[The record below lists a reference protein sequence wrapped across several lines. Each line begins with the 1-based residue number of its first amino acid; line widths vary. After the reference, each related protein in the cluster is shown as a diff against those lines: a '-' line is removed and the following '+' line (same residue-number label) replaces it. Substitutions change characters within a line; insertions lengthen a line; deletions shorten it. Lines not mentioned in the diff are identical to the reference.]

1 MRAISKEQ
9 RRAPVARPHA
19 RSRRI
24 RTRATLRLAT
34 VTSHYANPFAIAR
47 FVTGIFFPQRIALQI
62 DGRSYSPK
70 VLETA
75 MFCAA
80 RDPAYKL
87 AAETLQETAE
97 IQISARHLRNLAVQ
111 IGGELAFARDAQTDA
126 YFQQP
131 LPRVLTTPS
140 TPIALACVSVDGGRT
155 QTRLD
160 GGPNGVQEPH
170 WRETKNAVL
179 MRMTGVQFD
188 DDPHPELPE
197 CFRDRK
203 YMKKLLSG
211 VGDEDVTSAD
221 TEKSDL
227 KSWRPE
233 RLFRTCLSSL
243 CDSDSFGRMME
254 AEADS
259 RGLFAARK
267 SAFVGDGLHYNWTL
281 QKRHFPEFV
290 PILDFP
296 HAIERAYEAARA
308 VWADSNEAWT
318 CYVNW
323 AKACW
328 QGRVP
333 DMLDEMRKHQAN
345 LGRPP
350 KECDE
355 KDPRKVLAEAITYFQ
370 NNASRMDYP
379 RYRREGLPLT
389 SAYME
394 SFVKEMNYRVKGTE
408 KFWNDGASGE
418 AILQLRAAKL
428 SDDDRLRRHMRS
440 RPGNPFR
447 PNVKFK
453 PPLTSAA

>member
-1 MRAISKEQ
+1 MS
-9 RRAPVARPHA
+9 
-19 RSRRI
+19 RS
-24 RTRATLRLAT
+24 
-34 VTSHYANPFAIAR
+34 ANPSAIAR
-47 FVTGIFFPQRIALQI
+47 FATGIFFPQRIPLKI

-80 RDPAYKL
+80 RDPAYQL
-87 AAETLQETAE
+87 GAETLWETAE
-97 IQISARHLRNLAVQ
+97 IRISARHLRNLAVQ
-111 IGGELAFARDAQTDA
+111 VGGELQVATAAKTES

-131 LPRVLTTPS
+131 LPRVRTVPS
-140 TPIALACVSVDGGRT
+140 TPIALACVSIDGGRA

-179 MRMTGVQFD
+179 MRMTGVEFD
-188 DDPHPELPE
+188 DDPCPELPD
-197 CFRDRK
+197 CFQDRK

-211 VGDEDVTSAD
+211 VDAEGVPSAD

-259 RGLFAARK
+259 RGFFAAQK
-267 SAFVGDGLHYNWTL
+267 SAFVSDGLPYNWTL
-281 QKRHFPEFV
+281 QKRHFPEFIPV
-290 PILDFP
+290 LDFT

-308 VWADSNEAWT
+308 VQADSDEVWFG
-318 CYVNW
+318 YVNW
-323 AKACW
+323 AIACW
-328 QGRVP
+328 KGRV
-333 DMLDEMRKHQAN
+333 DEMLVDMRRHQER

-350 KECDE
+350 KDCDD
-355 KDPRKVLAEAITYFQ
+355 KDPRKVLAEAITYFE

-379 RYRREGLPLT
+379 RYRKDGLPLT

-408 KFWNDGASGE
+408 KFWNDGPSGE
-418 AILQLRAAKL
+418 AILHLRAAKL
-428 SDDDRLRRHMRS
+428 SDDDRLGRHMRS

-447 PNVKFK
+447 PNVRLR
-453 PPLTSAA
+453 PARDTAA

>member
-1 MRAISKEQ
+1 
-9 RRAPVARPHA
+9 
-19 RSRRI
+19 
-24 RTRATLRLAT
+24 
-34 VTSHYANPFAIAR
+34 
-47 FVTGIFFPQRIALQI
+47 
-62 DGRSYSPK
+62 
-70 VLETA
+70 

-111 IGGELAFARDAQTDA
+111 IGGELEVTRDTKTEA
-126 YFQQP
+126 YFQQS
-131 LPRVLTTPS
+131 LPRVPTTPS

-188 DDPHPELPE
+188 KDPHPELPD
-197 CFRDRK
+197 CFQDRK

-211 VGDEDVTSAD
+211 VGDEDTDSSEL
-221 TEKSDL
+221 EKSDL

-243 CDSDSFGRMME
+243 CDSHSFGRMME

-259 RGLFAARK
+259 RGFFAAQK
-267 SAFVGDGLHYNWTL
+267 SAFVSDGLAYNWTI
-281 QKRHFPEFV
+281 QKRHFPKFI

-296 HAIERAYEAARA
+296 HAIERVYEAARA
-308 VWADSNEAWT
+308 VSADSDQAWA
-318 CYVNW
+318 CYVKW
-323 AKACW
+323 ATACW
-328 QGRVP
+328 QGRVEE
-333 DMLDEMRKHQAN
+333 MLEEMRQDQQR

-350 KECDE
+350 QDCDE
-355 KDPRKVLAEAITYFQ
+355 KDPRRVLAEAITYFA
-370 NNASRMDYP
+370 NNAARMDYP
-379 RYRREGLPLT
+379 RYRKEGLPLT

-408 KFWNDGASGE
+408 KFWNDGPSAE

-428 SDDDRLRRHMRS
+428 SDDERLRRHMRS

-447 PNVKFK
+447 PNIKLK
-453 PPLTSAA
+453 PSMSITT

>member
-1 MRAISKEQ
+1 MEMFLLRNPFFA
-9 RRAPVARPHA
+9 A
-19 RSRRI
+19 RS
-24 RTRATLRLAT
+24 
-34 VTSHYANPFAIAR
+34 
-47 FVTGIFFPQRIALQI
+47 VTGIFFPQRIALKI

-87 AAETLQETAE
+87 AAETLRETAE
-97 IQISARHLRNLAVQ
+97 IQISGRHLRNLVVQ
-111 IGGELAFARDAQTDA
+111 VGGELEFARDAQTEA

-131 LPRVLTTPS
+131 LPRVPTTPK

-160 GGPNGVQEPH
+160 GGPNGVQQPH
-170 WRETKNAVL
+170 WRETKNAVF
-179 MRMTGVQFD
+179 MRMTGVAFD
-188 DDPHPELPE
+188 EDPHPELPE

-211 VGDEDVTSAD
+211 VDYEAAPSSD

-243 CDSDSFGRMME
+243 CDSDAFGRMME

-259 RGLFAARK
+259 RGFFAAQK
-267 SAFVGDGLHYNWTL
+267 SAFVSDGLQYNWTI

-308 VWADSNEAWT
+308 VSADSDEAWA
-318 CYVNW
+318 CYVGW
-323 AKACW
+323 ATACW
-328 QGRVP
+328 KGCVEE
-333 DMLDEMRKHQAN
+333 MLEEMRSHQN
-345 LGRPP
+345 QRGQPP
-350 KECDE
+350 EDCDE
-355 KDPRKVLAEAITYFQ
+355 KDPRKVLAEAITYFE
-370 NNASRMDYP
+370 NNASRMNYP
-379 RYRREGLPLT
+379 SYRKAGLPLT

-408 KFWNDGASGE
+408 KFWNDGPSAE

-428 SDDDRLRRHMRS
+428 SDDDRLRRHMQS

-447 PNVKFK
+447 PNVKST
-453 PPLTSAA
+453 PAVSTAA

>member
-1 MRAISKEQ
+1 M
-9 RRAPVARPHA
+9 
-19 RSRRI
+19 
-24 RTRATLRLAT
+24 
-34 VTSHYANPFAIAR
+34 
-47 FVTGIFFPQRIALQI
+47 ALKI

-80 RDPAYKL
+80 RDPAYQL

-97 IQISARHLRNLAVQ
+97 IQISARHLRNLAVK
-111 IGGELAFARDAQTDA
+111 IGGELESARDAKTEA

-131 LPRVLTTPS
+131 LPRKPTTPS
-140 TPIALACVSVDGGRT
+140 TPIGLACVSVDGGRT

-188 DDPHPELPE
+188 NDPHPELPK
-197 CFRDRK
+197 CFGDRK

-211 VGDEDVTSAD
+211 VVDEEGVHSTDP
-221 TEKSDL
+221 EKSDL

-259 RGLFAARK
+259 RGFFTAQK
-267 SAFVGDGLHYNWTL
+267 HAFVSDGLQYNWTIH
-281 QKRHFPEFV
+281 QRHFPGFI

-308 VWADSNEAWT
+308 VYPDSDEAWV
-318 CYVNW
+318 CYVKW
-323 AKACW
+323 ASSCW
-328 QGRVP
+328 KGRVE
-333 DMLDEMRKHQAN
+333 DMLKEMRRYQETMGH
-345 LGRPP
+345 PP
-350 KECDE
+350 QDCDE
-355 KDPRKVLAEAITYFQ
+355 KDPRKVLAEAITYFE
-370 NNASRMDYP
+370 NNASRMNYP
-379 RYRREGLPLT
+379 RYRKEGLPLT

-408 KFWNDGASGE
+408 KFWNDGPSAE

-428 SDDDRLRRHMRS
+428 SDDQRLRRHMRS

-447 PNVKFK
+447 PNVKFD
-453 PPLTSAA
+453 PQMINAA

>member
-1 MRAISKEQ
+1 
-9 RRAPVARPHA
+9 
-19 RSRRI
+19 
-24 RTRATLRLAT
+24 
-34 VTSHYANPFAIAR
+34 
-47 FVTGIFFPQRIALQI
+47 
-62 DGRSYSPK
+62 
-70 VLETA
+70 

-80 RDPAYKL
+80 RDPAYEL
-87 AAETLQETAE
+87 AAETLRETAE
-97 IQISARHLRNLAVQ
+97 IQITGRHLRNLAVQ
-111 IGGELAFARDAQTDA
+111 IGSELAAARDAQTEA

-131 LPRVLTTPS
+131 LPRTPTLPS

-155 QTRLD
+155 QHRLD
-160 GGPNGVQEPH
+160 GGPNGVHDPH

-188 DDPHPELPE
+188 VDPHVELPE
-197 CFRDRK
+197 CFQNRH

-211 VGDEDVTSAD
+211 VEVEDKRSTE

-254 AEADS
+254 VEADS
-259 RGLFAARK
+259 RGFYTAPK
-267 SAFVGDGLHYNWTL
+267 GAFVGDGLPYNWTI
-281 QKRHFPEFV
+281 QQRHFPTFV

-296 HAIERAYEAARA
+296 HAIERAHEVARA
-308 VWADSNEAWT
+308 VCANSEEAWS
-318 CYVNW
+318 CYVLW
-323 AKACW
+323 ATAFWKGNVTSVL
-328 QGRVP
+328 Q
-333 DMLDEMRKHQAN
+333 DMRSHQDQ

-350 KECDE
+350 KNCDD

-379 RYRREGLPLT
+379 RYRKEGLPLT

-408 KFWNDGASGE
+408 KFWNDGPSAE

-428 SDDDRLRRHMRS
+428 SDDERLRRHLQS

-447 PNVKFK
+447 PNVKID
-453 PPLTSAA
+453 PAGIQAA

>member
-1 MRAISKEQ
+1 M
-9 RRAPVARPHA
+9 
-19 RSRRI
+19 
-24 RTRATLRLAT
+24 
-34 VTSHYANPFAIAR
+34 TSHYANPLAIAR
-47 FVTGIFFPQRIALQI
+47 FVTGIFFPQRIALKI

-87 AAETLQETAE
+87 ASETLRETAE
-97 IQISARHLRNLAVQ
+97 IQITARHLRNLAVQ
-111 IGGELAFARDAQTDA
+111 VGGELQLARDAKTEA

-131 LPRVLTTPS
+131 LPREATVPN
-140 TPIALACVSVDGGRT
+140 TPIALACVSVDGGRV

-160 GGPNGVQEPH
+160 GGPNGVQQPH
-170 WRETKNAVL
+170 WRETKNAVFL
-179 MRMTGVQFD
+179 RMTGVKFD
-188 DDPHPELPE
+188 KDPHPELPD

-211 VGDEDVTSAD
+211 VGDEDVNSSES
-221 TEKSDL
+221 EKSDL

-243 CDSDSFGRMME
+243 CGSDSFGRMME

-259 RGLFAARK
+259 RGFFGAEK
-267 SAFVGDGLHYNWTL
+267 SSFVGDGLPYNWTI
-281 QKRHFPEFV
+281 QKRHFPGFIPV
-290 PILDFP
+290 LDFP
-296 HAIERAYEAARA
+296 HVVERAYEAARA
-308 VWADSNEAWT
+308 VQTNSDEAWA

-323 AKACW
+323 ATACW
-328 QGRVP
+328 KGRVV
-333 DMLDEMRKHQAN
+333 DMLEEMRRHQDR

-350 KECDE
+350 KDCDE
-355 KDPRKVLAEAITYFQ
+355 KDPRKVLAEAITYFE

-379 RYRREGLPLT
+379 RYRTDGLPIT

-394 SFVKEMNYRVKGTE
+394 SFVKEMNDRVKGTE
-408 KFWNDGASGE
+408 KFWSDGPSAE

-428 SDDDRLRRHMRS
+428 SEDERLRRHMRS
-440 RPGNPFR
+440 RPGNPYR
-447 PNVKFK
+447 PNVRLEPKIAI
-453 PPLTSAA
+453 TT

>member
-1 MRAISKEQ
+1 
-9 RRAPVARPHA
+9 
-19 RSRRI
+19 
-24 RTRATLRLAT
+24 
-34 VTSHYANPFAIAR
+34 
-47 FVTGIFFPQRIALQI
+47 
-62 DGRSYSPK
+62 
-70 VLETA
+70 

-87 AAETLQETAE
+87 AAETLEETAE
-97 IQISARHLRNLAVQ
+97 IQITARHLRNLAVQ
-111 IGGELAFARDAQTDA
+111 VGGELQAARDAKTEA

-131 LPRVLTTPS
+131 LPRVPTVPS
-140 TPIALACVSVDGGRT
+140 TPIALACVSVDGGRM
-155 QTRLD
+155 QTRSD
-160 GGPNGVQEPH
+160 GGPNGVQQPH

-188 DDPHPELPE
+188 NDPHPELPE
-197 CFRDRK
+197 CFRDRN
-203 YMKKLLSG
+203 YMKKLFTG
-211 VGDEDVTSAD
+211 VEDEDVNPTH
-221 TEKSDL
+221 TGKSDL

-243 CDSDSFGRMME
+243 CKSDSFGRMME

-259 RGLFAARK
+259 RGFFAAQK
-267 SAFVGDGLHYNWTL
+267 GAFVGDGLPYNWAI
-281 QKRHFPEFV
+281 QKKHFPGFV
-290 PILDFP
+290 AILDFP

-308 VWADSNEAWT
+308 VSTNSDEAWP

-323 AKACW
+323 ATACW
-328 QGRVP
+328 KGRVD
-333 DMLDEMRKHQAN
+333 DMLEEMQRHQES
-345 LGRPP
+345 LGGPP
-350 KECDE
+350 EDCEE

-379 RYRREGLPLT
+379 RYREEGLPLT

-408 KFWNDGASGE
+408 KFWNDGPSAE

-428 SDDDRLRRHMRS
+428 SDDERLRRHMRS

-447 PNVKFK
+447 PNVRLDPNMF
-453 PPLTSAA
+453 TAT

>member
-1 MRAISKEQ
+1 M
-9 RRAPVARPHA
+9 
-19 RSRRI
+19 SR
-24 RTRATLRLAT
+24 
-34 VTSHYANPFAIAR
+34 YANPFAIAR
-47 FVTGIFFPQRIALQI
+47 FVTGIFFPQRVALKI

-87 AAETLQETAE
+87 AAETLRETAE
-97 IQISARHLRNLAVQ
+97 IQITARHLRNLAVQ
-111 IGGELAFARDAQTDA
+111 IGGELQVARDTKTQA
-126 YFQQP
+126 YFQRP
-131 LPRVLTTPS
+131 LPSVPTAPS
-140 TPIALACVSVDGGRT
+140 TPIALACVSVDGGRV

-160 GGPNGVQEPH
+160 GGPNGVQQPH

-179 MRMTGVQFD
+179 MRMTGVQFE
-188 DDPHPELPE
+188 DDPHPELPD

-211 VGDEDVTSAD
+211 VEDEGVNSSD

-254 AEADS
+254 AEADA
-259 RGLFAARK
+259 RGFFAAQK
-267 SAFVGDGLHYNWTL
+267 SAFVGDGLQYNWTI
-281 QKRHFPEFV
+281 QKRHFPGFI
-290 PILDFP
+290 PILDFA

-308 VWADSNEAWT
+308 VRVDSDEAWT

-323 AKACW
+323 ATACW
-328 QGRVP
+328 KGRVE
-333 DMLDEMRKHQAN
+333 DMLEEMRRHQES

-350 KECDE
+350 KDCDE
-355 KDPRKVLAEAITYFQ
+355 KDPRKVLAEAITYFE

-379 RYRREGLPLT
+379 RYRKEGLPLT

-408 KFWNDGASGE
+408 KFWSDGPSAE

-428 SDDDRLRRHMRS
+428 SDDERLKRHMQS

-447 PNVKFK
+447 PNVKAV
-453 PPLTSAA
+453 TAIISAA

>member
-1 MRAISKEQ
+1 
-9 RRAPVARPHA
+9 
-19 RSRRI
+19 
-24 RTRATLRLAT
+24 
-34 VTSHYANPFAIAR
+34 
-47 FVTGIFFPQRIALQI
+47 
-62 DGRSYSPK
+62 
-70 VLETA
+70 

-87 AAETLQETAE
+87 AAETLRETAE
-97 IQISARHLRNLAVQ
+97 IQMTARHLRNLAVQ
-111 IGGELAFARDAQTDA
+111 IGGELQATRDTKTKA
-126 YFQQP
+126 YFEQP
-131 LPRVLTTPS
+131 LPSAATVPN
-140 TPIALACVSVDGGRT
+140 TPIALACVSVDGGRV

-160 GGPNGVQEPH
+160 GGPNGVQQPH

-179 MRMTGVQFD
+179 MRMTGVQFEE
-188 DDPHPELPE
+188 DPHPELPD

-211 VGDEDVTSAD
+211 VEDEDVNSSD

-243 CDSDSFGRMME
+243 CDSASFGRMME

-259 RGLFAARK
+259 RGFFAAAK
-267 SAFVGDGLHYNWTL
+267 SAFVGDGLQYNWTI
-281 QKRHFPEFV
+281 QKRHFPGFT
-290 PILDFP
+290 PILDLA
-296 HAIERAYEAARA
+296 HALERAYEAARA
-308 VWADSNEAWT
+308 VQADSDAAWA

-323 AKACW
+323 ATACW
-328 QGRVP
+328 KGRVE
-333 DMLDEMRKHQAN
+333 DMLEEMRQHQES

-350 KECDE
+350 KDGDE
-355 KDPRKVLAEAITYFQ
+355 KDPRKVLAEAITYFE

-379 RYRREGLPLT
+379 RYRKEGLPLT
-389 SAYME
+389 SANME

-408 KFWNDGASGE
+408 KFWSDGPSAE

-428 SDDDRLRRHMRS
+428 SDDERLKRHMRS

-447 PNVKFK
+447 PNVKAV
-453 PPLTSAA
+453 TATMAAA

>member
-1 MRAISKEQ
+1 MN
-9 RRAPVARPHA
+9 
-19 RSRRI
+19 
-24 RTRATLRLAT
+24 RLAT
-34 VTSHYANPFAIAR
+34 AR
-47 FVTGIFFPQRIALQI
+47 FVTGIFFPQRIALKI

-80 RDPAYKL
+80 RDPAYQL
-87 AAETLQETAE
+87 AAETLRETAE
-97 IQISARHLRNLAVQ
+97 IHISARHLRNLAVQ
-111 IGGELAFARDAQTDA
+111 IVGELESARDAKTEA

-131 LPRVLTTPS
+131 LPRVPTTPS
-140 TPIALACVSVDGGRT
+140 TPIAVACVSIDGGRT

-160 GGPNGVQEPH
+160 GGPNGVQQPH
-170 WRETKNAVL
+170 WRETKNAVF
-179 MRMTGVQFD
+179 MRMSGVAFD
-188 DDPHPELPE
+188 EDPQPELSE

-211 VGDEDVTSAD
+211 VDHEAAPSSDA
-221 TEKSDL
+221 EKSDL

-233 RLFRTCLSSL
+233 RFFRTCLSSL
-243 CDSDSFGRMME
+243 CDSDAFGRMME

-259 RGLFAARK
+259 RGFFAAQKR
-267 SAFVGDGLHYNWTL
+267 AFVSDGLQYNWTI
-281 QKRHFPEFV
+281 QKRHFRGFI

-308 VWADSNEAWT
+308 VWEDADEAWA

-323 AKACW
+323 ASACW
-328 QGRVP
+328 KGRVE
-333 DMLDEMRKHQAN
+333 DMLQEMRRHQDEM
-345 LGRPP
+345 GRPTDG
-350 KECDE
+350 CDD
-355 KDPRKVLAEAITYFQ
+355 KDPRRVLAEAITYFE

-379 RYRREGLPLT
+379 RYRKEGLPLT

-394 SFVKEMNYRVKGTE
+394 SYVKEVNYRVKGTE
-408 KFWNDGASGE
+408 KFWNDGPSAE

-428 SDDDRLRRHMRS
+428 SDDERLSRHMRS

-447 PNVKFK
+447 PNVKRNHS
-453 PPLTSAA
+453 LQVTT

>member
-1 MRAISKEQ
+1 M
-9 RRAPVARPHA
+9 
-19 RSRRI
+19 SR
-24 RTRATLRLAT
+24 
-34 VTSHYANPFAIAR
+34 YANPSATAR
-47 FVTGIFFPQRIALQI
+47 FVTGIFFPQRIALKI

-111 IGGELAFARDAQTDA
+111 IGGELVEARDAGTEA

-131 LPRVLTTPS
+131 LPRVPTESSL
-140 TPIALACVSVDGGRT
+140 PIALACVSVDGGRV
-155 QTRLD
+155 QTRFD
-160 GGPNGVQEPH
+160 GGPNGVHEPH

-179 MRMTGVQFD
+179 MRMTGIQFSE
-188 DDPHPELPE
+188 DPHRELPD
-197 CFRDRK
+197 CFRDRN
-203 YMKKLLSG
+203 YMKKLLPG
-211 VGDEDVTSAD
+211 LEDEAVTSAVS
-221 TEKSDL
+221 EKSDL

-243 CDSDSFGRMME
+243 CDSDTFGRMME

-259 RGLFAARK
+259 RGFFAARK
-267 SAFVGDGLHYNWTL
+267 ASIVGDGLSYNWTI
-281 QKRHFPEFV
+281 QKRHFLGFT
-290 PILDFP
+290 PILDFA
-296 HAIERAYEAARA
+296 HAIERAFEVARA
-308 VWADSNEAWT
+308 VQADLDETWN

-323 AKACW
+323 ATACW
-328 QGRVP
+328 KGGVS
-333 DMLDEMRKHQAN
+333 DMLHEMRRHQECM
-345 LGRPP
+345 GQPP
-350 KECDE
+350 QDCDD
-355 KDPRKVLAEAITYFQ
+355 KDPRQVLAEAITYFE

-379 RYRREGLPLT
+379 RYRKDGLPIT

-408 KFWNDGASGE
+408 KFWNDGPSAE

-428 SDDDRLRRHMRS
+428 SDDDRLHRHMRS
-440 RPGNPFR
+440 RRGNPFR
-447 PNVKFK
+447 PNARRAPRVSI
-453 PPLTSAA
+453 TT

>member
-1 MRAISKEQ
+1 
-9 RRAPVARPHA
+9 
-19 RSRRI
+19 
-24 RTRATLRLAT
+24 
-34 VTSHYANPFAIAR
+34 
-47 FVTGIFFPQRIALQI
+47 
-62 DGRSYSPK
+62 
-70 VLETA
+70 

-87 AAETLQETAE
+87 AAETLRETAE

-111 IGGELAFARDAQTDA
+111 VGGELQAATEAKTES

-131 LPRVLTTPS
+131 LPRVHTVPS
-140 TPIALACVSVDGGRT
+140 TPIALACLSIDGGRT

-160 GGPNGVQEPH
+160 GGPNGVQQPH
-170 WRETKNAVL
+170 WRETKNAVF
-179 MRMTGVQFD
+179 MRMTGVEFD
-188 DDPHPELPE
+188 DDPCPELPD
-197 CFRDRK
+197 CFQDRK

-211 VGDEDVTSAD
+211 VDAEEVHSSD

-259 RGLFAARK
+259 RGFFAAQK
-267 SAFVGDGLHYNWTL
+267 SAFVSDGLPYNWTI
-281 QKRHFPEFV
+281 QKRHFPTFTPV
-290 PILDFP
+290 LDFT

-308 VWADSNEAWT
+308 VQADSDEVWL

-323 AKACW
+323 AITCW
-328 QGRVP
+328 EGRVE
-333 DMLDEMRKHQAN
+333 DMLVDMRGHQER

-350 KECDE
+350 KKCDD
-355 KDPRKVLAEAITYFQ
+355 KDPRKVLAEAITYYE

-379 RYRREGLPLT
+379 RYRKEGLPLT
-389 SAYME
+389 SAHME

-408 KFWNDGASGE
+408 KFWNDGPSGE

-428 SDDDRLRRHMRS
+428 SDDDRLSRHMRS

-447 PNVKFK
+447 PNVKLR
-453 PPLTSAA
+453 PGVDTAA

>member
-1 MRAISKEQ
+1 M
-9 RRAPVARPHA
+9 
-19 RSRRI
+19 SR
-24 RTRATLRLAT
+24 
-34 VTSHYANPFAIAR
+34 YANPFAIAR
-47 FVTGIFFPQRIALQI
+47 FVTGIFFPQRVALKI

-87 AAETLQETAE
+87 AAETLRETAE
-97 IQISARHLRNLAVQ
+97 IQITARHLRNLAVQ
-111 IGGELAFARDAQTDA
+111 IGGELQVARDTKTQA
-126 YFQQP
+126 YFQRP
-131 LPRVLTTPS
+131 LPSAPTAPS
-140 TPIALACVSVDGGRT
+140 TPIALACVSVDGGRV

-160 GGPNGVQEPH
+160 GGPNGVQQPH

-179 MRMTGVQFD
+179 MRMTGVQFE
-188 DDPHPELPE
+188 DDPHPELPD

-211 VGDEDVTSAD
+211 VEDEGVNSSEN
-221 TEKSDL
+221 EKSDL

-259 RGLFAARK
+259 RGFFAAAK
-267 SAFVGDGLHYNWTL
+267 SAFVGDGLQYNWTI
-281 QKRHFPEFV
+281 QKRHFPGFI
-290 PILDFP
+290 PILDFA

-308 VWADSNEAWT
+308 VRVDSDEAWT

-323 AKACW
+323 ATACW
-328 QGRVP
+328 KGRVE
-333 DMLDEMRKHQAN
+333 DMLEEMRRHQES

-350 KECDE
+350 KDCDE
-355 KDPRKVLAEAITYFQ
+355 KDPRKVIAEAITYFE

-379 RYRREGLPLT
+379 RYRTEGLPLT

-408 KFWNDGASGE
+408 KFWSDGPSAE
-418 AILQLRAAKL
+418 AILQLRAAKR
-428 SDDDRLRRHMRS
+428 SDDDRLKRHMRS

-447 PNVKFK
+447 PNVK
-453 PPLTSAA
+453 PVPADLTAA

>member
-1 MRAISKEQ
+1 
-9 RRAPVARPHA
+9 
-19 RSRRI
+19 
-24 RTRATLRLAT
+24 
-34 VTSHYANPFAIAR
+34 
-47 FVTGIFFPQRIALQI
+47 
-62 DGRSYSPK
+62 
-70 VLETA
+70 

-87 AAETLQETAE
+87 AAETLRETAE

-111 IGGELAFARDAQTDA
+111 IGGELQDERDAQTEA

-131 LPRVLTTPS
+131 LPRVPTVPS
-140 TPIALACVSVDGGRT
+140 TPISLACVSVDGGRM

-160 GGPNGVQEPH
+160 GGSNGVQQPH

-179 MRMTGVQFD
+179 LRMTGVQFD
-188 DDPHPELPE
+188 HDPHAELPA

-203 YMKKLLSG
+203 YLKKLLSG
-211 VGDEDVTSAD
+211 VEDEDDNSAD
-221 TEKSDL
+221 AEKSDL

-243 CDSDSFGRMME
+243 CDSVAFGRMVE

-259 RGLFAARK
+259 RGFFAAQK
-267 SAFVGDGLHYNWTL
+267 SAFVGDGLPYNWTI
-281 QKRHFPEFV
+281 QKKHFPGFV
-290 PILDFP
+290 PILDFT

-308 VWADSNEAWT
+308 VCLATDEAWT

-323 AKACW
+323 ATACW
-328 QGRVP
+328 EGRVRQ
-333 DMLDEMRKHQAN
+333 MVEEMRQHQQR
-345 LGRPP
+345 LGLAP
-350 KECDE
+350 KDCEE
-355 KDPRKVLAEAITYFQ
+355 KDPRKVLAEAITYFE

-379 RYRREGLPLT
+379 RYRQQGLPLT
-389 SAYME
+389 SAHME

-408 KFWNDGASGE
+408 KFWNDGLSAE

-428 SDDDRLRRHMRS
+428 SDDDRLQRHMRS

-447 PNVKFK
+447 PNVKSQ
-453 PPLTSAA
+453 PANDGAASAA

>member
-1 MRAISKEQ
+1 M
-9 RRAPVARPHA
+9 
-19 RSRRI
+19 
-24 RTRATLRLAT
+24 
-34 VTSHYANPFAIAR
+34 SHYANLFAIAR
-47 FVTGIFFPQRIALQI
+47 FVTGIFFPQRVALKI

-97 IQISARHLRNLAVQ
+97 IQITARHLRNLTVQ
-111 IGGELAFARDAQTDA
+111 VGGELQVARDAETEA

-131 LPRVLTTPS
+131 LPRVPTVPS
-140 TPIALACVSVDGGRT
+140 TPIALACVSVDGGRV

-160 GGPNGVQEPH
+160 GGPNGVQQPH
-170 WRETKNAVL
+170 WRETKNAVF

-188 DDPHPELPE
+188 DDPHPELPD
-197 CFRDRK
+197 CFGDRK

-211 VGDEDVTSAD
+211 VEDEDVISSA

-254 AEADS
+254 AEANS
-259 RGLFAARK
+259 RGFFAAKK
-267 SAFVGDGLHYNWTL
+267 SAFVGDGLPYNWTI
-281 QKRHFPEFV
+281 QKRHFSGFI

-296 HAIERAYEAARA
+296 HAIERAYEVARS
-308 VWADSNEAWT
+308 VCPNSDEAWA
-318 CYVNW
+318 CYVKW
-323 AKACW
+323 ATACW
-328 QGRVP
+328 KGRVK
-333 DMLDEMRKHQAN
+333 DMLEEMRRHQEI

-350 KECDE
+350 TGCDE
-355 KDPRKVLAEAITYFQ
+355 KDPRRVLAEAITYFE

-379 RYRREGLPLT
+379 RYRKEGLPLT

-408 KFWNDGASGE
+408 KFWSDGPSAE
-418 AILQLRAAKL
+418 AILQLREEML

-447 PNVKFK
+447 PNVRLD
-453 PPLTSAA
+453 PNVLITT